1 MGLGT
6 MDEFKISYF
15 EDEFVGLSIR
25 IINPK
30 SNERTIY
37 WADTANP
44 FVERALP
51 LLKEQVAGKFNNGIG
66 EFYGKVIF
74 NGKEVKVKF
83 TWKKETINTAQ
94 WEQAYFD
101 EIKQEWE
108 INWIMIL
115 IYKAREMILILPN
128 RGNVLMVSSVPL
140 VLLHAA

>member
-44 FVERALP
+44 EP

>member
-1 MGLGT
+1 MSSL
-6 MDEFKISYF
+6 D
-15 EDEFVGLSIR
+15 LSIR

-30 SNERTIY
+30 SNEWTIY

-44 FVERALP
+44 EL
-51 LLKEQVAGKFNNGIG
+51 LLKEQVTGKFNNGIG

-108 INWIMIL
+108 INWIMIFT
-115 IYKAREMILILPN
+115 KQEK
-128 RGNVLMVSSVPL
+128 
-140 VLLHAA
+140 